1 MPPRQ
6 NPLWGLLRETPNT
19 DIGGEWM
26 HFYYR
31 PQRNWVKVMFLQ
43 ASVILS
49 TGGLQQGNPPPL
61 ARRPPRQGDPPWEQT
76 PPPGADPP
84 WDQPPS
90 PRDQTP
96 PPGSRL
102 QHTVNERPVRILLEC
117 ILVFYCFYWKHHQ
130 CCLGIGDLLR

>member
-31 PQRNWVKVMFLQ
+31 PQRSWVKVMFLQ

-49 TGGLQQGNPPPL
+49 TGGGLRQGNPPPL
-61 ARRPPRQGDPPWEQT
+61 ARRPPRQGDT
-76 PPPGADPP
+76 PLGADPP
-84 WDQPPS
+84 RS
-90 PRDQTP
+90 RP
-96 PPGSRL
+96 PPGTRPPREADSSIRSTSGRYASYWNAFL
-102 QHTVNERPVRILLEC
+102 FFTVFTGNTTSVV
-117 ILVFYCFYWKHHQ
+117 LVSVIY
-130 CCLGIGDLLR
+130 

>member
-31 PQRNWVKVMFLQ
+31 PQRSWVKVMFLQ

-49 TGGLQQGNPPPL
+49 TGGVSGRGTPLPWQGD
-61 ARRPPRQGDPPWEQT
+61 PPRQGDTPPEQT
-76 PPPGADPP
+76 PLGPDP
-84 WDQPPS
+84 
-90 PRDQTP
+90 P